1 MDENS
6 KTKRQYIS
14 SKKYVTVNRFFFA
27 LITHDF
33 FYVSFSQVVP
43 RLLFDRWTGQDY
55 MRLFK
60 EKNRVLELA
69 KVISDAVKV
78 LK

>member
-1 MDENS
+1 M
-6 KTKRQYIS
+6 IS
-14 SKKYVTVNRFFFA
+14 FT
-27 LITHDF
+27 I
-33 FYVSFSQVVP
+33 SFSQVVP